1 MNRKNSARI
10 LVLMLLAA
18 FNFTTE
24 GRAQDWRQALDL
36 SGFWKFE
43 IGDDSSHADPDFDDS
58 AWEKIN
64 VPGAWENEGYPGYD
78 GFAWYRVRFSLPEKV
93 RGRTLHLHLGRIDDV
108 DEVFLNGHLIG
119 YQGRMPPRPE
129 TAYHIARRYL
139 LPPSFLKDR
148 DNLIAVRVYD
158 DMLAGGILDGDVGI
172 YYQPDEIPIL
182 ASLAGKWTLKMGD
195 DLRWANSDF
204 DDANWQKVDA
214 PVMWDSFGYK
224 DYDGVGW
231 YRKRFT
237 VPQNART
244 EKLILFLGK
253 IDDVDEVYLNGR
265 KLGRT
270 GTWPNHIRDYQDYG
284 NYYNEYRAYF
294 IPANQLHL
302 DGENVVAVRVFDG
315 LVHGGIWD
323 GPLGLATQRDYR
335 SWVRRNSSNDDF
347 FRWLWGK

>member
-1 MNRKNSARI
+1 MNRKNSAR
-10 LVLMLLAA
+10 LLAFMLLAA
-18 FNFTTE
+18 FGFATE
-24 GRAQDWRQALDL
+24 SRAQNWRQAFDL

-43 IGDDSSHADPDFDDS
+43 IGDDSSYADPDFDDS
-58 AWEKIN
+58 AWEKIA

-78 GFAWYRVRFSLPEKV
+78 GFAWYRVRFSLPEKA
-93 RGRTLHLHLGRIDDV
+93 RGRTLHLHLGRIDDA
-108 DEVFLNGHLIG
+108 DEVYLNGHLIG
-119 YQGRMPPRPE
+119 YQGRMPPWPE

-139 LPPSFLKDR
+139 LPPSFLQDH

-172 YYQPDEIPIL
+172 YYQPDEIHIL
-182 ASLAGKWTLKMGD
+182 SSLAGEWKLKMGD
-195 DLRWANSDF
+195 DLRWADSDF
-204 DDANWQKVDA
+204 DDAGWQKVDA

-237 VPQNART
+237 VPQNARS

-253 IDDVDEVYLNGR
+253 IDDVDEVYLNGK

-270 GTWPNHIRDYQDYG
+270 GPWPNDIRDFENYGDHYQ
-284 NYYNEYRAYF
+284 EYRAYF
-294 IPANQLHL
+294 IPSNQLNL
-302 DGENVVAVRVFDG
+302 ESDNVLAVRVFDG

-323 GPLGLATQRDYR
+323 GPLGLVSQRDYR
-335 SWVRRNSSNDDF
+335 SWERRNSSQADF
-347 FRWLWGK
+347 FRWFWRK